1 MDLTPE
7 RLDRLRI
14 RARIRDHNLERPRC
28 AGCGGDMPIFQH
40 ADIVTEQ
47 QMSEPGYWY
56 LPEADFRPGDLICI
70 WCIYD
75 LLATTPAPYVW
86 GHA

>member
-14 RARIRDHNLERPRC
+14 RAQIRDHNLERPRC